1 MAPTSLP
8 ANNGPAAAKP
18 WEASA
23 EKSACATVEHRG
35 HRIIDA
41 AKHRMS
47 AAKPVPGWFF
57 NTRTVLFSPPWRQ
70 RSRCFFVLNCEMP
83 ELNKLLQTTK

>member
-57 NTRTVLFSPPWRQ
+57 NTRTVLFSVMSHPLLDLVFATMEAAQ
-70 RSRCFFVLNCEMP
+70 SLFFCV
-83 ELNKLLQTTK
+83 KL